1 MTLGIWTNDV
11 RRRNLWK
18 LYVEGFRGL
27 SINPEDGGT
36 WDDCAQRMFNLYT
49 TAKQIGFTHFLIQM
63 RSVSSEYHDAVLVR
77 FKDCPD
83 VEYLFG
89 EPYDLVEK
97 EGWTEEQLETFLITT
112 TMKVVIMASKALL
125 FDIQLRLWDKL
136 NFLEYQEVPSSYFW
150 QQRVWNKK
158 MPFAWICG
166 QLAWHGFVPFI
177 GSLCYKRLK
186 RKADKLGITVAY
198 LYVGDKDRF
207 SNLINKFLRKRFV
220 KIFGE

>member
-1 MTLGIWTNDV
+1 
-11 RRRNLWK
+11 
-18 LYVEGFRGL
+18 
-27 SINPEDGGT
+27 
-36 WDDCAQRMFNLYT
+36 
-49 TAKQIGFTHFLIQM
+49 
-63 RSVSSEYHDAVLVR
+63 
-77 FKDCPD
+77 
-83 VEYLFG
+83 
-89 EPYDLVEK
+89 
-97 EGWTEEQLETFLITT
+97 
-112 TMKVVIMASKALL
+112 
-125 FDIQLRLWDKL
+125 LWDKL